1 MSQSVADALATD
13 PLAPVV
19 SRLWA
24 EGRGRPEFLAT
35 GIPSLSW
42 QVTTDAPGWLQAS
55 ADIEVRRGATARS
68 TSASTNDATE
78 SPTTETFTVSGRDS
92 QHVPWPA
99 SALAAYDSAE
109 VRVRVRGEDGSASEF
124 SEWHL
129 LRTAALRA
137 DDWVAPFIALAG
149 PTDPNLANARNRERG
164 TARFRTEFTLRD
176 DAVSAV
182 LSATAHGVYELTL
195 AGSVVG
201 DEVLAPG
208 WTAYNDRLT
217 FQSYDVTD
225 RLAAGEPVVLGATV
239 AEGWYGERFGFDGN
253 FATFYPGPIALSAQL
268 VVTYADGTVA
278 RVVTDDRWEG
288 TAEGPVVSAG
298 IYPGEAFDA
307 RKDDDALLTVGAE
320 FPAPA
325 AIRELSREEADPERL
340 VPSFAPPVRR
350 IQNVPAQRIF
360 TSRSGRT
367 LVDFG
372 QNLVGWLELTIDA
385 PAGHEVT
392 LRHAEVLED
401 GELGIRPLRFAK
413 ATDTFTGAGDGERV
427 WSPRFTFQG
436 FRYAEISNWPGEL
449 ALEQVNAVVVHTDMV
464 RTGYLETSNAKLN
477 QLHSN
482 VLWGMRGN
490 FLSLPTDCPQRDER
504 LGWTGDIQVF
514 TPTASYLFDTSG
526 FLGSWL
532 RDLEAEQRRGQGVVP
547 FVVPSPL
554 PTQPMPA
561 AAWGD
566 AATLVPDALFERFA
580 DTAALA
586 AQYESMTRWVGVV
599 DALAGDDHL
608 WTGGFQFGDWLDPS
622 APPENPAKAK
632 TDPDIVAT
640 AYFYRSATRTAEAAR
655 VLGHVA
661 DATRYGE
668 LADGIR
674 SAFLREYV
682 TPAGRMMSDAHT
694 AYAIAIGFELIT
706 EPAALA
712 TAGARLAELVRSHGY
727 RIGTGFVGTPLI
739 CDALVRGGQ
748 SDVAYR
754 LLLEEGC
761 PSWLYPITMGAT
773 TIWERWDSMLPDGSI
788 NPGEMT
794 SFNHYALGAVADW
807 MQRSIGGIAPGAPGY
822 SVVDIAPV
830 LGGGLTSAHA
840 SLETGFGLVDV
851 SWMLDGPSF
860 SLVSVVPPNTTAR
873 ITLPGA
879 GVDAAIEVGSGRH
892 KFTVDLSA
900 LVSVDNVEA
909 LTLETPL
916 SQLVGDTEA
925 RDGLEALFAELG
937 YFIGLGWTKDGRWKS
952 GSPLGKSLIMMPP
965 HNVARVEE
973 YLAALNASRA
983 AR

>member
-1 MSQSVADALATD
+1 MSQSTSDAT
-13 PLAPVV
+13 VTV
-19 SRLWA
+19 SKLWA

-55 ADIEVRRGATARS
+55 ADIEVRRGSQSNSHAGRS
-68 TSASTNDATE
+68 NDGNTE
-78 SPTTETFTVSGRDS
+78 SFTVDGRES
-92 QHVPWPA
+92 QHVAWPFA
-99 SALAAYDSAE
+99 PLAAYDSAE
-109 VRVRVRGEDGSASEF
+109 VRVRVHGEDGSTSEF
-124 SEWHL
+124 GDWHS
-129 LRTAALRA
+129 LRTGPLTA
-137 DDWVAPFIALAG
+137 DDWVAPFIAVDG
-149 PTDPNLANARNRERG
+149 PTDADLAQRRNLDRG
-164 TARFRTEFTLRD
+164 TVRFRTEFTPRD
-176 DAVSAV
+176 DVTSAV
-182 LSATAHGVYELTL
+182 LSATAHGIYELTL

-201 DEVLAPG
+201 DEVLTPG
-208 WTAYNDRLT
+208 WTAYDDRLT

-225 RLAAGEPVVLGATV
+225 RLAAGETVVLGATV
-239 AEGWYGERFGFDGN
+239 AEGWYRERFGFDGN
-253 FATFYPGPIALSAQL
+253 FATFYQGPIALSAQL
-268 VVTYADGTVA
+268 VVTYEDGTIE
-278 RVVTDDRWEG
+278 RVVTDDSWQG
-288 TAEGPVVSAG
+288 TAAGPVVSAG

-307 RKDDDALLTVGAE
+307 REDDDALTAVGAG

-325 AIRELSREEADPERL
+325 GLHELSTAEADPARL

-350 IQNVPAQRIF
+350 IQTVPAQRIV
-360 TSRSGRT
+360 TSPSGKT

-372 QNLVGWLELTIDA
+372 QNLVGWLELRIDA

-413 ATDTFTGAGDGERV
+413 ATDTFTGDGGGERT
-427 WSPRFTFQG
+427 WSPRFTFHG
-436 FRYAEISNWPGEL
+436 FRYAEITNWPGEL
-449 ALEQVNAVVVHTDMV
+449 ALDQVTAVVVHNDMV
-464 RTGYLETSNAKLN
+464 RTGYLETSNPMLD

-514 TPTASYLFDTSG
+514 APTASYLYDTSG

-532 RDLEAEQRRGQGVVP
+532 RDLDAEQRTAAGVVP

-554 PTQPMPA
+554 PMPPMPA

-580 DTAALA
+580 DRAALA
-586 AQYESMTRWVGVV
+586 AQYESMTRWVDVV

-640 AYFYRSATRTAEAAR
+640 AYFYRSTARTAEAAR
-655 VLGHVA
+655 VLGHTA
-661 DATRYGE
+661 DASRYGE

-674 SAFLREYV
+674 SAFLAEYV

-748 SDVAYR
+748 SDVAFR

-822 SVVDIAPV
+822 SVVDIAPL
-830 LGGGLTSAHA
+830 LGGGLTSAHG
-840 SLETGFGLVDV
+840 SLDTGFGVVDV
-851 SWMLDGPSF
+851 SWMLEGTSF
-860 SLVSVVPPNTTAR
+860 SLVAVVPPNVTAR

-879 GVDAAIEVGSGRH
+879 SAADAIEVGSGRH
-892 KFTVDLSA
+892 EFTVDVSG
-900 LVSVDNVEA
+900 LVAAPEVEP
-909 LTLETPL
+909 LTMETPL
-916 SQLVGDTEA
+916 SQIVGDTDA
-925 RDGLEALFAELG
+925 REGLEALFAELG

-965 HNVARVEE
+965 HNVARVEQ
-973 YLAALNASRA
+973 YLTTLNESRSAGSTTAS
-983 AR
+983 